1 MGGGFKVLFSSNGKC
16 ALKVDVYACVYIYIY
31 YLFTIQ
37 FYTIVN
43 IGNHWA

>member
-1 MGGGFKVLFSSNGKC
+1 MGGGFKVIFSSNGKC
-16 ALKVDVYACVYIYIY
+16 TLKVDVYVYIYIY

-43 IGNHWA
+43 IGNHPA